1 MLVLQ
6 DAPAQ
11 TTAYM
16 IAGYT
21 VIFGVI
27 ALYLISLYIR
37 RRNLTRDMEI
47 LNDLASEDEMLSPP
61 S

>member
-1 MLVLQ
+1 MQFLQ

-27 ALYLISLYIR
+27 ALYLISLYLR
-37 RRNLTRDMEI
+37 RRNLTREMEI
-47 LNDLASEDEMLSPP
+47 LNETAREDEIPSPP